1 MQNLFGI
8 VTFSVVLVIIILI
21 SLKFTSYFFKN
32 LIQPKN
38 VDHRDQL
45 KRAPTSG
52 LQLTTHAE
60 KQSLPEQFVQEVL
73 ILSDVLEL
81 NEFVC
86 ADLLLAGEQQQPNF
100 PGLTRGLVAVLL
112 YHDGRRCL
120 VSALKTLIQSR
131 EGITWTMGLNEDLPQ
146 LATKFTDEL
155 LHEGAYY
162 NPCFLIGG
170 DGRCAWSYEELV
182 ACQMSLK

>member
-1 MQNLFGI
+1 ML
-8 VTFSVVLVIIILI
+8 IIITLI
-21 SLKFTSYFFKN
+21 SLKFTFHFFQN

-38 VDHRDQL
+38 ADHTDKL

-52 LQLTTHAE
+52 LQLTAHAE
-60 KQSLPEQFVQEVL
+60 KQNLPEQFVQEVL
-73 ILSDVLEL
+73 ILSDVLDL

-86 ADLLLAGEQQQPNF
+86 TDLLLAGEQQQPNF

-131 EGITWTMGLNEDLPQ
+131 EGITWTMGLNEDLSQ

-155 LHEGAYY
+155 LQEGA
-162 NPCFLIGG
+162 L
-170 DGRCAWSYEELV
+170 
-182 ACQMSLK
+182 